1 MDNRCVLSLPEAVC
15 AYLRARSLLRP
26 GERVAVAVSGG
37 ADSVGL
43 LRLLLDLRGEI
54 GLVVS
59 VAHFHHGIRGVEA
72 DADEAF
78 VAELARTHDLEFH
91 LQRGDAR
98 KESQVQKISLET
110 AARTLRQAFFAE
122 LLERKTVDVVATAH
136 TLDDQAETVLM
147 KLARG
152 AGTRGIAGIF
162 PEQKLATGK
171 IVRPLLEVR
180 REQILEY
187 LRALSQTWREDQSN
201 SDVSFTRNRVRA
213 RVLPA
218 IREDINPSADLALAH
233 MAEIARAEE
242 DYWQENVTRVLP
254 LVLIP
259 GEPARGGGRRQ
270 TSAQAISLDI
280 QKFQQY
286 GLAVQRRLLRAAAQQ
301 LDCHLD
307 FEHVQA
313 ILDLLSE
320 RAAKGARNRTVEIA
334 NGWQARLLFRELRL
348 ERSAAE
354 PARSD
359 YLHPLP
365 VPGEV
370 CLPELGIIIRARIH
384 EDNGTPKDAAY
395 NRAHSLCLPELTAP
409 LVVRNWRAGDRF
421 QPLRHASE
429 KRLKEL
435 LYPLHLSEEE
445 KRVWPVVAV
454 GSRIVWVR
462 GVDSPELRTQ
472 GGQRLLI
479 EESTE

>member
-1 MDNRCVLSLPEAVC
+1 MAPTLPQRVA
-15 AYLRARSLLRP
+15 AYVRARSLMRP

-43 LRLLLDLRGEI
+43 LRILLELRSELGI
-54 GLVVS
+54 VLS

-78 VAELARTHDLEFH
+78 VGELARTHDLEFH
-91 LQRGDAR
+91 LQHGDACR
-98 KESQVQKISLET
+98 YSQEEKISLET
-110 AARTLRQAFFAE
+110 AARTLRHTFFGE
-122 LLERKTVDVVATAH
+122 LLERKTVDVLATGH

-147 KLARG
+147 KMARG

-162 PEQKLATGK
+162 PEQKLAIGK

-180 REQILEY
+180 REQIREY
-187 LRALSQTWREDQSN
+187 LRALKQTWREDQSN
-201 SDVSFTRNRVRA
+201 TDVSFTRNRVRA

-218 IREDINPSADLALAH
+218 IREDINPAADLALAH

-242 DYWQENVTRVLP
+242 DYWQEYVTRVLP
-254 LVLIP
+254 LVLVP

-280 QKFQQY
+280 QKLQQY
-286 GLAVQRRLLRAAAQQ
+286 GLAVQRRLLLAAAQQ
-301 LDCHLD
+301 LGCHLD

-313 ILDLLSE
+313 ILDLLGQ

-334 NGWQARLLFRELRL
+334 SGWQARLLFRELRL
-348 ERSAAE
+348 ERVAALESAH
-354 PARSD
+354 SD
-359 YLHPLP
+359 YLHSLP

-370 CLPELGIIIRARIH
+370 CLPALGIVIRARIC
-384 EDNGTPKDAAY
+384 EDNGLAQDAAY
-395 NRAHSLCLPELTAP
+395 NRAHSVCLPELTAP

-445 KRVWPVVAV
+445 KRLWPVVAM
-454 GSRIVWVR
+454 GERIVWVR

-472 GGQRLLI
+472 GGHTLFI